1 MMKKSKIH
9 DSLWCAVGYAF
20 SCGLNTAAVC
30 ALFVSKQFWP
40 MLVCLICMIFTAC
53 MADEHFR
60 AVKKILDKIKSGG
73 SLSEDELKHILE
85 IK

>member
-40 MLVCLICMIFTAC
+40 MLVCLICMIFTAW
-53 MADEHFR
+53 MADGHFR
-60 AVKKILDKIKSGG
+60 SAKNILDKMDVSK
-73 SLSEDELKHILE
+73 DESRNE
-85 IK
+85 P